1 MTAPTSPPRIRPN
14 GLRHALQEHT
24 RATYQEAILDAAERV
39 FIRDGIQLAKMVDI
53 AEETGVS
60 VGTLYNY
67 FESKESV
74 FAALVERHRERY
86 FSMLEEPLDT
96 DDPIVG
102 LVTVVKRSMHF
113 VAENGV
119 LFTIYLKSSYP
130 SLEGVP
136 RCMPTIHPEQ
146 DNARYCQRLA
156 FWLKR
161 GTQIGKIRTDVPID
175 ELVWALHASLH
186 MLMVEWLHSPSG
198 FSITDRAQRLVDL
211 FLEGASS
218 K

>member
-1 MTAPTSPPRIRPN
+1 MTAPRAKASN

-24 RATYQEAILDAAERV
+24 RATYREAILDAAERV
-39 FIRDGIQLAKMVDI
+39 FVRDGIQLAKMVDI
-53 AEETGVS
+53 AEATGVS
-60 VGTLYNY
+60 VGTVYNY

-86 FSMLEEPLDT
+86 FSVLEEPMDT
-96 DDPIVG
+96 DDPIAG
-102 LVTVVKRSMHF
+102 LLTVVRRSMRF
-113 VAENGV
+113 VEENGV
-119 LFTIYLKSSYP
+119 LFTIYLKSAYP

-136 RCMPTIHPEQ
+136 RCMPTIDAEQ

-156 FWLKR
+156 VWLER
-161 GTQIGKIRTDVPID
+161 GAQLGKIRTDVPID
-175 ELVWALHASLH
+175 ELVWLLHSVMH
-186 MLMVEWLHSPSG
+186 MLVMEWLHSPSK
-198 FSITDRAQRLVDL
+198 FSIADRAQSLVGL